1 MTGENKYFMKTER
14 LGFRQWMI
22 ADLPLALAIWGDAKV
37 TRLVGGPFSQE
48 KVVARLEREIASMTA
63 FGVQYWPIFLLKSG
77 EHVGAAGMRVR
88 ESQEPRYSVGYY
100 LLPEFWGQGLATEA
114 GRAVIKYAFERLE
127 ARSLFAGHHP
137 ENATSG
143 RVLEKL
149 GFHFTH
155 KELYPPT
162 GLMHQS
168 YILERPEESSAGSQ

>member
-1 MTGENKYFMKTER
+1 MPCPQN
-14 LGFRQWMI
+14 
-22 ADLPLALAIWGDAKV
+22 
-37 TRLVGGPFSQE
+37 
-48 KVVARLEREIASMTA
+48 
-63 FGVQYWPIFLLKSG
+63 
-77 EHVGAAGMRVR
+77 AGMRVR
-88 ESQEPRYSVGYY
+88 DSQEPRYSVGYY
-100 LLPEFWGQGLATEA
+100 LLPAFWGQGIATEA
-114 GRAVIKYAFERLE
+114 GQAVIKYAFERLE

-155 KELYPPT
+155 MELYPPT